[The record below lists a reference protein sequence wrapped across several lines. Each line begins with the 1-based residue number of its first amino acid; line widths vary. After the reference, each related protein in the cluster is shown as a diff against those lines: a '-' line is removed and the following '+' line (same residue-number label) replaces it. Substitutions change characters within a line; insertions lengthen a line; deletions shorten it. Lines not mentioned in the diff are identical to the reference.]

1 MRNCLQN
8 PPIKPV
14 IDFIISARVY
24 TNLGR
29 AAAFAFGGRALLL
42 GLLQVAP
49 VLFKHLQSV
58 LVVQRLE

>member
-1 MRNCLQN
+1 MT
-8 PPIKPV
+8 KAV
-14 IDFIISARVY
+14 IDFYICE
-24 TNLGR
+24 TTTHLGR
-29 AAAFAFGGRALLL
+29 AAALAFGGHSLLF